1 VVRHDVGTPVALR
14 LIRRALGLRLGQG
27 PVSVP
32 LHSYLCSTMQAVG
45 LVARV
50 GLVDEPA
57 VPVGGAVIR

>member
-1 VVRHDVGTPVALR
+1 VRHDVGTPVSLR
-14 LIRRALGLRLGQG
+14 LIGRALGQA

-45 LVARV
+45 LVPRV